1 MDLKALRA
9 AAKEL
14 NETIGLVDDDGNDIE
29 ITKKMTEE
37 ELKKI
42 LKEATSLV
50 KPTDVLSDETQEIL
64 DELSAGD
71 DEDEPED
78 DDEDEGDAED
88 EDEDEGEDDD
98 EDEPEETLYEKVEG
112 AEKLADLKTL
122 ATDNAE
128 FKPLRKKLNTFK
140 KAKELKEAMLDLLD
154 DIEADE
160 AAEKIHQKNIASKPI
175 KGSKNKPAKEEEED
189 DDEQEEEEDKPK
201 RKGGPPKGVKPNF
214 KKEGSMA
221 EFMDNLVK
229 KGGTWEELAKTCEK
243 EGKKREL
250 RTKFTPSTMKAHV
263 KFRVSK
269 DPKFLGKLK
278 MTNDGIK

>member
-14 NETIGLVDDDGNDIE
+14 NEVIGLVDDDGNDIE
-29 ITKKMTEE
+29 ITKKMTED

-71 DEDEPED
+71 
-78 DDEDEGDAED
+78 
-88 EDEDEGEDDD
+88 
-98 EDEPEETLYEKVEG
+98 EEEEEEEEEANEEEEEEEEEESLHDKVEG
-112 AEKLADLKTL
+112 ADKLADLK
-122 ATDNAE
+122 AIASENNE

-140 KAKELKEAMLDLLD
+140 KANELKEAMLDLLD

-160 AAEKIHQKNIASKPI
+160 AAEKIHEKNIKNQPVRGG
-175 KGSKNKPAKEEEED
+175 KGKPAPKEEEE
-189 DDEQEEEEDKPK
+189 EEEDEKPK
-201 RKGGPPKGVKPNF
+201 RKGGPPKGVRPNF

-278 MTNDGIK
+278 ITNDGIK